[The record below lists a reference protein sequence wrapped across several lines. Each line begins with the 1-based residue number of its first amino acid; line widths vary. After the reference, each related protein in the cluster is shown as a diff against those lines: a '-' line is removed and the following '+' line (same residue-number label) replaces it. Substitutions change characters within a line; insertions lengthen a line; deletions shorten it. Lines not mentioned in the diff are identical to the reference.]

1 MLMFQMIIGTP
12 IVNSQRQT
20 MQAYKARNL
29 LGLIAVAATAVGA
42 YFNHNYYYNGY
53 YGDKKS
59 GQENQPKGPSA
70 GSSDKKKVKVK
81 TDNDNN

>member
-1 MLMFQMIIGTP
+1 MLKKIIGTP
-12 IVNSQRQT
+12 IVNSQRQM
-20 MQAYKARNL
+20 MQAYKVRNL

-59 GQENQPKGPSA
+59 GQEYQPKGPSA
-70 GSSDKKKVKVK
+70 GSSDKKEVEVKS
-81 TDNDNN
+81 DNDKN